1 MDAVLHLFT
10 WYPLFGVPAGIA
22 WGAVVVA
29 GGRNF
34 DLQFGDKALLV
45 VPWVA
50 LYFASL
56 AWPNDKT
63 IANLIEVTLVAG
75 SVPLAML
82 ARVVIGRRVADQARL
97 AQALALG
104 VGALAVVI
112 WLLVPSVPFDPP
124 QPLPR

>member
-1 MDAVLHLFT
+1 MDAALHLFT

-22 WGAVVVA
+22 WGAVLVA

-34 DLQFGDKALLV
+34 DLQLGDKALLV

-75 SVPLAML
+75 SVPVAML

-97 AQALALG
+97 AWRTTVAVSVFAMLVWVLLPDLG
-104 VGALAVVI
+104 TPA
-112 WLLVPSVPFDPP
+112 
-124 QPLPR
+124 

>member
-1 MDAVLHLFT
+1 MDDLLHLFT

-22 WGAVVVA
+22 WGAVLA
-29 GGRNF
+29 SGGRNF
-34 DLQFGDKALLV
+34 DLQLGDKALLV

-56 AWPNDKT
+56 AWPNEKT

-75 SVPLAML
+75 AVPVAML
-82 ARVVIGRRVADQARL
+82 VRVMIGRRVADQAGL
-97 AQALALG
+97 ARALALG
-104 VGALAVVI
+104 VGVFAVAV